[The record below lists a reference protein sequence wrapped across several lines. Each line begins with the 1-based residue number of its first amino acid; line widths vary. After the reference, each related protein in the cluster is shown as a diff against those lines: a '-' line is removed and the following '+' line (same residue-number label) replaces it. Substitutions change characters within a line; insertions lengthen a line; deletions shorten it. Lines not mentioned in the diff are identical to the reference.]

1 MELSLQNNKL
11 VIGKNISVK
20 EQEINRS
27 TESVIKQLQFKSTNL
42 NKLKELTT
50 TTNLTLRKEAKQ
62 KTMIN
67 RSMVNK
73 LVKASESDVN
83 LHKNKVSSPHV
94 FDFTS
99 EEEVNSR
106 AGSDKNLFSN
116 IMKEMDSLFDD
127 AMKNY
132 FIDMIHNKPEY
143 YEEYLIQNLKVI
155 KRMLYMFNQTSY
167 DELFTKLAERITN
180 EFNIDYSEHY
190 LIFDL
195 DETLIHSE
203 EYNESNKHLYSKI
216 LPLKYIDPLTKCE
229 KEDLLGIYIR
239 PYCHEFIKWASENFK
254 LILFTAAEKVYAKNV
269 LEICELSKYF
279 DHILD
284 REFTIQIKNFHIK
297 DLSIFNLNEKLN
309 CLILDNNLF
318 SFANSLQQ
326 GILLSSFYSDME
338 DKELLDMKTYLE
350 EFIVPDKEAMIDT
363 NNSNYMYHEL
373 MLKLEF
379 DTEVYE

>member
-1 MELSLQNNKL
+1 MESSILNKL
-11 VIGKNISVK
+11 KLERNISVK
-20 EQEINRS
+20 EQELNRS
-27 TESVIKQLQFKSTNL
+27 TENVIKQLQFKSTNL

-50 TTNLTLRKEAKQ
+50 TTNLTLRMEVKQ
-62 KTMIN
+62 KTTIN

-73 LVKASESDVN
+73 LAKSSESDIN
-83 LHKNKVSSPHV
+83 IHKNKVSSPYV

-99 EEEVNSR
+99 EEDVQSR
-106 AGSDKNLFSN
+106 QGSDKNLFVN

-132 FIDMIHNKPEY
+132 FIDIIHNQPEY

-155 KRMLYMFNQTSY
+155 KRMLYLFNQTSY
-167 DELFTKLAERITN
+167 DEMFTHKAERISKEYDIN
-180 EFNIDYSEHY
+180 YSETY

-203 EYNESNKHLYSKI
+203 EYDESKKHLYSKI
-216 LPLKYIDPLTKCE
+216 LPLKYVDPLTKIE
-229 KEDLLGIYIR
+229 KEELLGIYIR

-254 LILFTAAEKVYAKNV
+254 LILFTAAEKVYAKSV
-269 LEICELSKYF
+269 LDICDLSRYF

-284 REFTIQIKNFHIK
+284 REFTIQVKNFHVK

-309 CLILDNNLF
+309 CLIFDNNIF

-326 GILLSSFYSDME
+326 GILISSFYSDID
-338 DKELLDMKTYLE
+338 DKELIDMKTYLE
-350 EFIVPDKEAMIDT
+350 DFIVADKESMIDT